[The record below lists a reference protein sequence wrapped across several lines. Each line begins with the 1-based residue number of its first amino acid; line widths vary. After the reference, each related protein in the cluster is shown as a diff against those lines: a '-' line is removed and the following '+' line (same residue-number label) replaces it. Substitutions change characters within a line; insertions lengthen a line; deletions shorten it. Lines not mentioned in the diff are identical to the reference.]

1 MTDQERIMLFLRGF
15 GDGARFGAHKHPE
28 SADYM
33 EGWSKGERRART
45 AAIQFQNRHGLQAE
59 PPTRTE

>member
-1 MTDQERIMLFLRGF
+1 MTDQERVMLFIRGF
-15 GDGARFGAHKHPE
+15 GDGARFGAYKHPD

-33 EGWSKGERRART
+33 EGWAKGEERVRI
-45 AAIQFQNRHGLQAE
+45 AAIQFQNRHGLRPN